1 MDSNA
6 KSAVDP
12 TPPPTSRWTNRRKA
26 LRIKSCVRV
35 MGNPMNPQERDK
47 ALRTYC
53 DWMIDAFL
61 KDRGANH
68 GKSLGVL

>member
-12 TPPPTSRWTNRRKA
+12 KPSPTSGWTNRRKA
-26 LRIKSCVRV
+26 LRIKSYVRV
-35 MGNPMNPQERDK
+35 MEEPMSPQEREK

-61 KDRGANH
+61 KDRGADH
-68 GKSLGVL
+68 GKSLGLL